1 MKATL
6 ENFVAA
12 GMAAQ
17 KAVDAATGQNVHM
30 VRRKWGANPPEW
42 VLMLAEE
49 CDRTSQGKAAARL
62 GVKSPAIV
70 NQALQNK
77 YTGRMDRLEER
88 VRGELMNKVLA
99 CPVLGEISARR
110 CLDEQ
115 ARPFTSSNALRLR
128 VKRACAVC
136 PNRREP

>member
-1 MKATL
+1 MKTTL
-6 ENFVAA
+6 DNFVAR

-17 KAVDAATGQNVHM
+17 KAVAVATGQNVLM
-30 VRRKWGANPPEW
+30 VRRKWGAHPPEW
-42 VLMLAEE
+42 ILALAEE
-49 CDRTSQGKAAARL
+49 CDRSSQGKTAARL
-62 GVKSPAIV
+62 GIKSPAIV

-99 CPVLGEISARR
+99 CPVLGEISSRR

-115 ARPFTSSNALRLR
+115 ARPFVSSNALRLR
-128 VKRACAVC
+128 LLRACAVC